1 MFHSVASWYRNW
13 DQELLKVLEDPASAA
28 QARAGLH
35 RWLANKVAKLSP
47 IERHQLREFAARYHG
62 ARLIVPIAKLM
73 LLFTLGGAALHFA
86 FPQRALAET
95 IVMANLA
102 GCALLWVSTAAWF
115 NYRWLVDRKRKAL
128 IRVTVGVTTGV
139 ACIALF
145 GLVTGR
151 SIGEI
156 LAGLP
161 RGVFTY
167 GFAVGLL
174 IVMVPLVIVGTL
186 RNRQYATL
194 TAQLQH
200 EAERERL
207 ARELS
212 DSQLLL
218 LRAQIEPHFLFN
230 TLGAVQ
236 QLAQQGAPL
245 AAQLTANL
253 IVFLRASLAEMR
265 SEQVTL
271 EQEFAVVKAYLEV
284 MKARLGE
291 RLHVT
296 FELPGALAQMTMP
309 SMLVL
314 TLAENAVKHGI
325 EPSLRGGSVAVSARL
340 QGGVACIRVEDS
352 GVGIHPQPG
361 GGIRPGLGLD
371 NVRRRLQ
378 LAYGAAARVTLH
390 DGFDGTVA
398 EIIVP
403 VKAAT

>member
-1 MFHSVASWYRNW
+1 MFHSVAIWYRNW

-47 IERHQLREFAARYHG
+47 VERHQLRAFSVKYRG
-62 ARLIVPIAKLM
+62 ARLFVALAKLI
-73 LLFTLGGAALHFA
+73 LLFTLVGAALHFA
-86 FPQRALAET
+86 FPQRELAGM
-95 IVMANLA
+95 IVRANLV
-102 GCALLWVSTAAWF
+102 GFVIVWVSTAAWF
-115 NYRWLVDRKRKAL
+115 NYRWLVDQKRKVMIHA
-128 IRVTVGVTTGV
+128 TVGMTTGV
-139 ACIALF
+139 ICIASF

-151 SIGEI
+151 SVSEI

-161 RGVFTY
+161 SGVYAY
-167 GFAVGLL
+167 GFALGLL

-236 QLAQQGAPL
+236 QLAQDGAPL

-265 SEQVTL
+265 SEHVTL

-314 TLAENAVKHGI
+314 TLAENAIKHGI
-325 EPSLRGGSVAVSARL
+325 EPSLRGGTVAVSARL
-340 QGGVACIRVEDS
+340 EGGAACIRVEDS
-352 GVGIHPQPG
+352 GAGLHPQPG

-378 LAYGAAARVTLH
+378 LAYGAAASVTLSE
-390 DGFDGTVA
+390 GFDGTVA

-403 VKAAT
+403 NGVAN

>member
-1 MFHSVASWYRNW
+1 MFHSVAVWYRNW
-13 DQELLKVLEDPASAA
+13 EEELLMVLEDPASAA
-28 QARAGLH
+28 HVPAGLH
-35 RWLANKVAKLSP
+35 RRVADKLAKLSP
-47 IERHQLREFAARYHG
+47 IERHQLREFSVKYRGVRQFVA
-62 ARLIVPIAKLM
+62 IAKLI
-73 LLFTLGGAALHFA
+73 LLFTVGGAALHFA
-86 FPQRALAET
+86 FPQQPLAEMIT
-95 IVMANLA
+95 MANLA
-102 GCALLWVSTAAWF
+102 GFAVAGVTTGVWF
-115 NYRWLVDRKRKAL
+115 NYRWLVDKKRKVLVRAS
-128 IRVTVGVTTGV
+128 IGVTTGV
-139 ACIALF
+139 ICIALF
-145 GLVTGR
+145 GMLTGR

-156 LAGLP
+156 LAHLP
-161 RGVFTY
+161 SRVFTY

-174 IVMVPLVIVGTL
+174 IVIAPVAIVGTL
-186 RNRQYATL
+186 RNQQYATL
-194 TAQLQH
+194 TAQLLH

-236 QLAQQGAPL
+236 QLAQEGAPL

-253 IVFLRASLAEMR
+253 IVFLRASLADMR

-291 RLHVT
+291 RLYFT
-296 FELPGALAQMTMP
+296 FDLPAALAQTTMP

-314 TLAENAVKHGI
+314 TLAENAIKHGI
-325 EPSLRGGSVAVSARL
+325 EPSLRGGTVAVSARL
-340 QGGVACIRVEDS
+340 EGGVACIRVEDS
-352 GVGIHPQPG
+352 GAGIHPQPG
-361 GGIRPGLGLD
+361 GGMGLD

-378 LAYGAAARVTLH
+378 LAYGAAASVALRE
-390 DGFDGTVA
+390 GPEGTVA

-403 VKAAT
+403 TGGAT

>member
-1 MFHSVASWYRNW
+1 MFSSVANWYRDW
-13 DQELLKVLEDPASAA
+13 EEEQLKVLEDPAHAA
-28 QARAGLH
+28 QTKPGYR
-35 RWLANKVAKLSP
+35 RRFANKLATLSP
-47 IERHQLREFAARYHG
+47 IERSQLREFTLKYRG
-62 ARLIVPIAKLM
+62 ARVWAAIAKLI
-73 LLFTLGGAALHFA
+73 LLFTLMGAALHFA
-86 FPQRALAET
+86 FPQRGLAEMIT
-95 IVMANLA
+95 MANLVGLA
-102 GCALLWVSTAAWF
+102 IVWVTTSAWF
-115 NYRWLVDRKRKAL
+115 NYRWLVDQKRRILVRA
-128 IRVTVGVTTGV
+128 TVSVTTGV
-139 ACIALF
+139 FCIALF

-151 SIGEI
+151 TISEI
-156 LAGLP
+156 LASLP

-174 IVMVPLVIVGTL
+174 IVMVPVVIVGTL

-194 TAQLQH
+194 TAQLQL

-236 QLAQQGAPL
+236 QLAQEGAPL

-271 EQEFAVVKAYLEV
+271 EQEFTVVKAYLEV
-284 MKARLGE
+284 MKARLGG
-291 RLHVT
+291 RLHFT
-296 FELPGALAQMTMP
+296 LDLPAALAQMTMP

-314 TLAENAVKHGI
+314 TLAENAIKHGI
-325 EPSLRGGSVAVSARL
+325 EPSLRGGSVGISARKL
-340 QGGVACIRVEDS
+340 DAMACIRVEDS
-352 GVGIHPQPG
+352 GVGIKSQPG
-361 GGIRPGLGLD
+361 DGVQLGLGLD

-378 LAYGAAARVTLH
+378 LAYGAAASVTLN
-390 DGFDGTVA
+390 DAAQGTVA
-398 EIIVP
+398 EIMIP
-403 VKAAT
+403 TGAAK